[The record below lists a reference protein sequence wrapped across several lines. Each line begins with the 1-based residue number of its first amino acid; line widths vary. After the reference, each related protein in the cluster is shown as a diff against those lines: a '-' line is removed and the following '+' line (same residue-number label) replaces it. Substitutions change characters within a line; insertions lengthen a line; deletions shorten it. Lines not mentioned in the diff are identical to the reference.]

1 MGGFPWFEGDGSDC
15 GLMFRFQDELWLK
28 VSGWSDEAT
37 GVVEE
42 EDEQRYWLPDWEI
55 MSTHWCEGTTSLCC
69 SHLDEGNGST
79 VCLLMELP
87 YSSKVG
93 KQLQPVFEFDRE
105 LFSPQALSPVG
116 TSLGSSRKV
125 VLH

>member
-1 MGGFPWFEGDGSDC
+1 MRSSGVWFWRWLASDQR
-15 GLMFRFQDELWLK
+15 GREWLLTLRQRELKKTATMNKEDWL
-28 VSGWSDEAT
+28 
-37 GVVEE
+37 
-42 EDEQRYWLPDWEI
+42 LDWEI
-55 MSTHWCEGTTSLCC
+55 MSTHWCKGTTSLCC
-69 SHLDEGNGST
+69 PHLDERNGST

-93 KQLQPVFEFDRE
+93 KQLQPVFEYDKG

>member
-42 EDEQRYWLPDWEI
+42 EDEQRY
-55 MSTHWCEGTTSLCC
+55 
-69 SHLDEGNGST
+69 
-79 VCLLMELP
+79 
-87 YSSKVG
+87 
-93 KQLQPVFEFDRE
+93 
-105 LFSPQALSPVG
+105 
-116 TSLGSSRKV
+116 
-125 VLH
+125 

>member
-1 MGGFPWFEGDGSDC
+1 MRTIASFIFLKD
-15 GLMFRFQDELWLK
+15 WL
-28 VSGWSDEAT
+28 
-37 GVVEE
+37 
-42 EDEQRYWLPDWEI
+42 LDWEI
-55 MSTHWCEGTTSLCC
+55 MSTHWCEGTPSLCC
-69 SHLDEGNGST
+69 PHLDERNGST

-93 KQLQPVFEFDRE
+93 KQFQPVFEFDRG

>member
-1 MGGFPWFEGDGSDC
+1 MAES
-15 GLMFRFQDELWLK
+15 FRLECRAGPMRRRVWWRKKMNKEDWL
-28 VSGWSDEAT
+28 
-37 GVVEE
+37 
-42 EDEQRYWLPDWEI
+42 LDWEI
-55 MSTHWCEGTTSLCC
+55 MSTHWCKGTTSLCC
-69 SHLDEGNGST
+69 PHLDERNGST

-93 KQLQPVFEFDRE
+93 KQLQPVFEFDKG